1 MTRAR
6 RRLVGVW
13 LILAILT
20 AAVWLQQRADRVASP
35 PAERELGS
43 GHALFDFTEAQL
55 SRIEVLYGELY
66 AVFLRD
72 KAGAWLLHDG
82 AHHHTAADSNSA
94 APHDHVADPDATK
107 ALIRQIELATQMRA
121 DQRLTPDQ
129 PLAAYG
135 LSKPQAVI
143 LFLGR
148 AEGGKAEPLLAE
160 LLVGDLTP
168 SKFSYYTQRSG
179 SPALWLVPRYRIALL
194 LAAAFGQDRAPSL
207 LPPTSSAQSE

>member
-13 LILAILT
+13 LILALLA
-20 AAVWLQQRADRVASP
+20 AAVWLQQRADRLATP
-35 PAERELGS
+35 PAERALGS
-43 GHALFDFTEAQL
+43 GHALFDFAEAQL
-55 SRIEVLYGELY
+55 SRIEVLYGDLY

-72 KAGAWLLHDG
+72 HAGAWLRHDG
-82 AHHHTAADSNSA
+82 AHRHPTAHSDSTA
-94 APHDHVADPDATK
+94 LHDHVADPGATE
-107 ALIRQIELATQMRA
+107 ALTRQMELATQMRA

-168 SKFSYYTQRSG
+168 SQFSYYTQRSG
-179 SPALWLVPRYRIALL
+179 SPELWLVPRYRIALL
-194 LAAAFGQDRAPSL
+194 LAAAFGQDRAPTL
-207 LPPTSSAQSE
+207 LPGTSSAQSG